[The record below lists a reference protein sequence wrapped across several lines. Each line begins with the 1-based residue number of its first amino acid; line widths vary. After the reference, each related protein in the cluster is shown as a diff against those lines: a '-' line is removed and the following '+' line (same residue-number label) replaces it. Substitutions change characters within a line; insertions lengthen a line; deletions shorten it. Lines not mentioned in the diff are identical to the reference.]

1 MSALDA
7 LTRTEELVKRAY
19 DWGHKAIAITDHGSV
34 QAFPLAY
41 AAAKKLNI
49 KIIYGMEGYLVN
61 NDKKER
67 PYHII
72 LLAQNLTGLQN
83 LYYLISISYMDYF
96 YRKPKIPRQ
105 VLIDHREGLL
115 LGSACQAGELYQAV
129 LQRKSPEE
137 IQQIA
142 AFYDY
147 LEIQPISN
155 NAFLLSS
162 GTLDKPSS
170 RSSSRASSH
179 RLATQSSSC

>member
-1 MSALDA
+1 MSLLTWMLLLIPALI
-7 LTRTEELVKRAY
+7 RAGVIIKPPP
-19 DWGHKAIAITDHGSV
+19 DPIQPDHGSV

-155 NAFLLSS
+155 NTS
-162 GTLDKPSS
+162 LDRKSVV
-170 RSSSRASSH
+170 
-179 RLATQSSSC
+179 